1 MDQASEAKFLASRK
15 DFLTLDSTSL
25 ANRNQ
30 EIKFGNGRG
39 NKFAANAL
47 MFSSFPTYTWF
58 RFLIHFNLSFSF
70 FVCHNHLYVC
80 VCVL

>member
-15 DFLTLDSTSL
+15 DFLTLDSTL

-39 NKFAANAL
+39 NEKSCASLNVFL
-47 MFSSFPTYTWF
+47 FRWSF
-58 RFLIHFNLSFSF
+58 
-70 FVCHNHLYVC
+70 
-80 VCVL
+80 

>member
-25 ANRNQ
+25 NRNQ

-39 NKFAANAL
+39 NELASVFL
-47 MFSSFPTYTWF
+47 SRFFPCF
-58 RFLIHFNLSFSF
+58 PIIFLLFTPI
-70 FVCHNHLYVC
+70 
-80 VCVL
+80 